1 MELKVN
7 PRSLKFLFS
16 DKFDYFQNF
25 IIYLRFEVH
34 IMDLIL
40 QDIVNYD
47 TFMGLLSDEEQQQ
60 LVEHVSPVDADLE
73 G

>member
-1 MELKVN
+1 
-7 PRSLKFLFS
+7 
-16 DKFDYFQNF
+16 
-25 IIYLRFEVH
+25 
-34 IMDLIL
+34 MDLIL